1 MASRTEPSQGFFH
14 LATLIGLGAL
24 AWQPYAATAQESATQ
39 QRDSAGI
46 RIVDNVRPED
56 GSRLNWR
63 IGPRPEVSI
72 GKVTGEEPYLLTGAS
87 DATRLSDRRIVVV
100 NRLTRELR
108 VFDEAGIHLD
118 TWGGTGEGPGE
129 FTAVTIYHIAPLA
142 GDSVVVWGIWHD
154 PFMTVFDPAGNYER
168 SFRPERSEPGVAG
181 GLIAVAVT
189 PGGAILAGPNRISN
203 LSVADEATVELWN
216 ADGELLA
223 SLGSHAGKER
233 IHGVENTNTYD
244 VIFGRSLLHQP
255 WGDLIVVGP
264 NTRYEIK
271 AYAQDGSLA
280 RIVRRDHVTRAP
292 TRAHVAAYAEASV
305 ARIPTAE
312 ERESAL
318 RSRLSRPVADQFPAF
333 VSVMSDAQGHLWVQE
348 FEPPDEELPGV
359 IWTVFDPEGRALG
372 FVETPEELEIYEIG
386 EDYILGRTTDE
397 LDVEYIQVWP
407 LDRSGT

>member
-1 MASRTEPSQGFFH
+1 MKTRIVVP
-14 LATLIGLGAL
+14 LIGLCAL
-24 AWQPYAATAQESATQ
+24 AWQPLAATAQVPATQ

-46 RIVDNVRPED
+46 RIVENARPED
-56 GSRLNWR
+56 GSRLGWR

-87 DATRLSDRRIVVV
+87 DATRLSDGRIVVV

-129 FTAVTIYHIAPLA
+129 FTAVTIFHIAPLA
-142 GDSVVVWGIWHD
+142 GDSMVVWGIWHD

-203 LSVADEATVELWN
+203 LSVAVVELWN
-216 ADGELLA
+216 ADGELLG
-223 SLGSHAGKER
+223 SLGTHAGKER
-233 IHGVENTNTYD
+233 IHDVENSIIYD

-271 AYAQDGSLA
+271 AYAQDGSMA

-292 TRAHVAAYAEASV
+292 TRAHVEAYAEALV

-312 ERESAL
+312 ERENAL
-318 RSRLSRPVADQFPAF
+318 RSRLSRPVAEQFPAF
-333 VSVMSDAQGHLWVQE
+333 ASVMSDAQGHLWVEE
-348 FEPPDEELPGV
+348 FKPPGEEQPGV

-372 FVETPEELEIYEIG
+372 FVETPAELEIYEIG
-386 EDYILGRTTDE
+386 EDYILGRTRDE

-407 LDRSGT
+407 LDRPGS

>member
-1 MASRTEPSQGFFH
+1 MKTRIVVP
-14 LATLIGLGAL
+14 LIGLGAL
-24 AWQPYAATAQESATQ
+24 AWQPLAATAQVPATQ

-46 RIVDNVRPED
+46 RIVKNACPED
-56 GSRLNWR
+56 GSRLGWR

-87 DATRLSDRRIVVV
+87 DATRLSDGRIVVV

-108 VFDEAGIHLD
+108 VFDETGIHLD

-129 FTAVTIYHIAPLA
+129 FTPVTIYHIAPLA

-154 PFMTVFDPAGNYER
+154 PFMTVFDPDGNYER

-203 LSVADEATVELWN
+203 LSVAVVELWN
-216 ADGELLA
+216 ADGELLG
-223 SLGSHAGKER
+223 SLGTHAGKER
-233 IHGVENTNTYD
+233 IHDVENSIIYD

-292 TRAHVAAYAEASV
+292 TRAHVEAYAEASV

-318 RSRLSRPVADQFPAF
+318 RSRLSRPVAEQFPAF
-333 VSVMSDAQGHLWVQE
+333 ASVMSDAQGHLWVEE
-348 FEPPDEELPGV
+348 FKPPGEELPGV

-372 FVETPEELEIYEIG
+372 FVETPAELEIYEIG
-386 EDYILGRTTDE
+386 EDYILGRTRDE
-397 LDVEYIQVWP
+397 LDVEYIQVWL
-407 LDRSGT
+407 LDRSGS